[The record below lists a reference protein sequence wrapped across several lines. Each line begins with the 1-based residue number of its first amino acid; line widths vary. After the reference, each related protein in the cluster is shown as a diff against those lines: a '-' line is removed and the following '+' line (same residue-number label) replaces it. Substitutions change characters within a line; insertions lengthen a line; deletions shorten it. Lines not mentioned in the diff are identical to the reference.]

1 METVLLDC
9 IVFLAWKD
17 FQDPDVCRIDVELT
31 DSSAWP
37 TTDFKKVNHNHSMM
51 NIQMGDVETFAFK
64 AEINQLL
71 SLIINTFSS
80 NKEIFLREV
89 ISNSSDALDKI
100 MFGRLT
106 DESKLD
112 ALHIVMVATVRCEE
126 IANEKLSSFSGN
138 EYWLALEEGV
148 QLGPVTRFGKKL
160 TSILD
165 TYLSE

>member
-1 METVLLDC
+1 
-9 IVFLAWKD
+9 
-17 FQDPDVCRIDVELT
+17 
-31 DSSAWP
+31 
-37 TTDFKKVNHNHSMM
+37 MM
-51 NIQMGDVETFAFK
+51 NVQMGDVETFAFK

-89 ISNSSDALDKI
+89 ISNSSD
-100 MFGRLT
+100 
-106 DESKLD
+106 
-112 ALHIVMVATVRCEE
+112 VMVATVRCEE
-126 IANEKLSSFSGN
+126 IANEKFSSFSGN